1 MPELD
6 CIRGLAVVLVVMA
19 HLFGWSIPDWSDM
32 HAVQRWPALGLVF
45 NGAQFVGWLA
55 VQCFFA
61 LSGFLITLLLVG
73 QVHRRDY
80 YRRFYIR
87 RALRVQPAFLLTMML
102 AVVFGHFGW
111 GVQPMRGAQIAA
123 CALFAANLAPITGI
137 ENPYGPF
144 WTLAIEEQFY
154 LAWPSVVRR
163 YPRRTVAA
171 VCLVIL
177 LAGPCMR
184 LLSHRAGAD
193 EHFMSAT
200 WFNLDAL
207 AAGSML
213 ATVLGGMTRAGVV
226 RLGGALVC
234 AGCALLAVQASLG
247 GLPRSTTLGATLFT
261 LPWTLCFAG
270 LIACTVAFGAVRPIG
285 QSRIARLLRFFAFV
299 SYGLYLYHVLIMHA
313 IDRLSGGL
321 FYLRPW
327 ERPQLVDVLIR
338 VMLVFGVATTAAFV
352 SRTVF
357 EAWFLSHRRAAER
370 ACARIA
376 RRMRGW
382 WRAGSRPM
390 RGLGASPS
398 IIDGCPPSASTTPS
412 PASRFPWSPS
422 PARAARSLS
431 TAAVPPSTT
440 MRTSETSAAS

>member
-61 LSGFLITLLLVG
+61 LSGFLITLLLVS

-87 RALRVQPAFLLTMML
+87 RALRVQPAFLLTMAL

-111 GVQPMRGAQIAA
+111 GVQPIQGSQIAA

-154 LAWPSVVRR
+154 LAWPRVVRR
-163 YPRRTVAA
+163 HPRRTVAA
-171 VCLVIL
+171 VCLAIL
-177 LAGPCMR
+177 IAGPFLR
-184 LLSHRAGAD
+184 LVSRRAGAD
-193 EHFMSAT
+193 EHFMSVT

-213 ATVLGGMTRAGVV
+213 ATFLGSMTRAGAV
-226 RLGGALVC
+226 RLGGALIC
-234 AGCALLAVQASLG
+234 AGSALLAVQASLG
-247 GLPRSTTLGATLFT
+247 GLPRSTTLGATLFS

-270 LIACTVAFGAVRPIG
+270 LIACTVAFGAVWPIG
-285 QSRIARLLRFFAFV
+285 ESRIGRVLRFFAFV
-299 SYGLYLYHVLIMHA
+299 SYGLYLYHLLIMHA
-313 IDRLSGGL
+313 IDRLSGGVL
-321 FYLRPW
+321 YLRPW
-327 ERPQLVDVLIR
+327 ERPQLVDVLTR
-338 VMLVFGVATTAAFV
+338 VMLVFGVATIAAFA
-352 SRTVF
+352 SRAVF
-357 EAWFLSHRRAAER
+357 EAWFLSHRQAIER
-370 ACARIA
+370 SCARVA
-376 RRMRGW
+376 RRLRAW
-382 WRAGSRPM
+382 WRTAARPTRGS
-390 RGLGASPS
+390 GANPS
-398 IIDGCPPSASTTPS
+398 IIAGCPPSASTTPS
-412 PASRFPWSPS
+412 PASRFLWNPSRARAVPS
-422 PARAARSLS
+422 PS
-431 TAAVPPSTT
+431 TAAGPRSTT